1 MKTSVNI
8 KMEENVRDEAREI
21 IKKMGLDLTTA
32 INMFLLTVIR
42 EQAIPFPITA
52 QNYNFLKENFQK
64 EMWKAIDKSEEDILN
79 GKTKDINTAY
89 QELKV
94 KYGL

>member
-8 KMEENVRDEAREI
+8 KMDENVRDEARQLL
-21 IKKMGLDLTTA
+21 KKMGLDLTTA

-42 EQAIPFPITA
+42 EQSIPFTVSA
-52 QNYNFLKENFQK
+52 QNYNFLKENFQL
-64 EMWKAIDKSEEDILN
+64 EMWKAIEKSENDILQ
-79 GKTKDINTAY
+79 GKTKNINIAME
-89 QELKV
+89 ELKV

>member
-1 MKTSVNI
+1 
-8 KMEENVRDEAREI
+8 
-21 IKKMGLDLTTA
+21 
-32 INMFLLTVIR
+32 
-42 EQAIPFPITA
+42 
-52 QNYNFLKENFQK
+52 
-64 EMWKAIDKSEEDILN
+64 MWKAIDKSEEDILN